1 MTNSVLGAKSRNF
14 QRVDSRHAFIPLISF
29 QYTFISYEK
38 FFESYIKSFFFLFY
52 FSIWKYNDFTCETSC
67 MHNHRFILDKL
78 LLRE

>member
-52 FSIWKYNDFTCETSC
+52 FSIWKYNDFTCGTSC

>member
-38 FFESYIKSFFFLFY
+38 FFESYIKFFFFY
-52 FSIWKYNDFTCETSC
+52 FIFQFESI
-67 MHNHRFILDKL
+67 MILL
-78 LLRE
+78 AERVACTIIVLFLINYC

>member
-38 FFESYIKSFFFLFY
+38 FFESYIKSFFFFY
-52 FSIWKYNDFTCETSC
+52 FIFQFESI
-67 MHNHRFILDKL
+67 MILL
-78 LLRE
+78 AERVACTIIV